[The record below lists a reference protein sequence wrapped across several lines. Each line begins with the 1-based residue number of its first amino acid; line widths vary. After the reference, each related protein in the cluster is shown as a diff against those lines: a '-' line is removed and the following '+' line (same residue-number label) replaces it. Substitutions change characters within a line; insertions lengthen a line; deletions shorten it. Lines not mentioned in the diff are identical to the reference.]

1 MISFGRCVKLVAGK
15 MHEQSNSGEKMTE
28 QTSERPR
35 RRGLILMIVTIIAI
49 LLVSSVPFLIP
60 TENQVALR
68 LQSQGYEIIHNIDDS
83 NWVWYRPTH
92 FVCSHQDI
100 SDETLTEL
108 ARMPKLFSVA
118 FCDCDSSKLDLG
130 LLAEIP
136 NLTDLTFINNDGP
149 CGTPKNVARLAS
161 CRKLESLSF
170 FSTPLVRA
178 DIEPFTDIPLKELYC
193 RTSGLTDADC
203 TIFSSFKQLE
213 ILYLRDNPAITDA
226 SLSVFES
233 ITTLQYLCVETTGVT
248 KEGIEEFK
256 KKRPG
261 VKLRTDW
268 ENTFGW

>member
-1 MISFGRCVKLVAGK
+1 
-15 MHEQSNSGEKMTE
+15 MTE

-60 TENQVALR
+60 MENQVALR

-83 NWVWYRPTH
+83 NWIWLRPTH

-100 SDETLTEL
+100 SDETLKEL
-108 ARMPKLFSVA
+108 ARMPKLFSVS
-118 FCDCDSSKLDLG
+118 FYNCDCSKLDLG

-136 NLTDLTFINNDGP
+136 NLTDLTFINNTGP
-149 CGTPKNVARLAS
+149 RGTPKEVAKLAD
-161 CRKLESLSF
+161 CRKLKSLF
-170 FSTPLVRA
+170 FSASSLTRA
-178 DIEPFTDIPLKELYC
+178 DIEPLAGIPLKELC
-193 RTSGLTDADC
+193 CHASGLTDTDC
-203 TIFSSFKQLE
+203 TVFSSFKQLE
-213 ILYLRDNPAITDA
+213 ILQLYNNPAITDA

-233 ITTLQYLCVETTGVT
+233 IATLQFLGVEKTGVT

-268 ENTFGW
+268 EDTFGW